1 MFSIRKGSQTEAG
14 FGLLGVVGASQGGP
28 PGPREGVRVCLRA
41 CARAR
46 ARACFALAF
55 GSFNRLCHHVVGYRG
70 PTLLLFRDRLG
81 RVAGLLSRTDWRDVP
96 TFQARGTLF

>member
-1 MFSIRKGSQTEAG
+1 M
-14 FGLLGVVGASQGGP
+14 
-28 PGPREGVRVCLRA
+28 
-41 CARAR
+41 
-46 ARACFALAF
+46 F

>member
-1 MFSIRKGSQTEAG
+1 MFA
-14 FGLLGVVGASQGGP
+14 
-28 PGPREGVRVCLRA
+28 RVRA
-41 CARAR
+41 CARSR
-46 ARACFALAF
+46 VLALVF